1 MLKPKQLKLLRQ
13 KKGITKKEAA
23 KAIGI
28 TERAYIAYE
37 YGERD
42 VSTETLVKIAKYFGV
57 TTDYLLGVETESNPL
72 DMLDLSDVE
81 KAILQVYISVN
92 SEKRKSMEDFLV
104 ELAAGADIQLLKKKL
119 FESEH
124 ELRDDDNYIIYTTT
138 LGAEED
144 RLKAMQQASELD
156 DATAKKD
163 VV

>member
-1 MLKPKQLKLLRQ
+1 MLKTQLKLLRQ
-13 KKGITKKEAA
+13 KKGLTKKAVA

-42 VSTETLVKIAKYFGV
+42 VSTETLVKLAKYFGV
-57 TTDYLLGVETESNPL
+57 TTDYLLGIETKPNPF

-104 ELAAGADIQLLKKKL
+104 ELAAGADIQSLKKKL
-119 FESEH
+119 LEPEQ
-124 ELRDDDNYIIYTTT
+124 DDDDEYIVQTTT
-138 LGAEED
+138 VGAEMD
-144 RLKAMQQASELD
+144 RM
-156 DATAKKD
+156 DAERARQIADAKAKKNA
-163 VV
+163 V

>member
-1 MLKPKQLKLLRQ
+1 MLKPQQLKLLRQ
-13 KKGITKKEAA
+13 KKGLTKKAAA

-57 TTDYLLGVETESNPL
+57 TTDYLLGVETEPNPL

-119 FESEH
+119 LEPEQ
-124 ELRDDDNYIIYTTT
+124 EDNEYITYTTT
-138 LGAEED
+138 IGAEMD
-144 RLKAMQQASELD
+144 RRKALEAIQRAGELD
-156 DATAKKD
+156 NAETKKNA
-163 VV
+163 V

>member
-1 MLKPKQLKLLRQ
+1 MLKTQLKLLRQ
-13 KKGITKKEAA
+13 KKGLTKKAVA

-42 VSTETLVKIAKYFGV
+42 VSTETLVKLAKYFGV
-57 TTDYLLGVETESNPL
+57 TTDYLLGIETKPNPL

-119 FESEH
+119 LEPER
-124 ELRDDDNYIIYTTT
+124 ENDDKYITYTTT
-138 LGAEED
+138 LGAEMD
-144 RLKAMQQASELD
+144 RIEAEQEQKAGELAND
-156 DATAKKD
+156 RAKKN